1 MTMDRWEHLALTL
14 ERRYF
19 GTMDEP
25 QSDWAATLPGTAGE
39 VLGLQA
45 ILDRTAA
52 EGWEVVSLLPTAW
65 GKSEAKAL
73 TAIFKRRAQA

>member
-1 MTMDRWEHLALTL
+1 MERWEHLALTL

-19 GTMDEP
+19 GTMDAP
-25 QSDWAATLPGTAGE
+25 QSDWAVAVPDGDE
-39 VLGLQA
+39 MLGLQQ

-52 EGWEVVSLLPTAW
+52 QGWELVSLLPTAW

-73 TAIFKRRAQA
+73 TAVFKRRASA